1 MKCVTSSLLLPW
13 AARAESMRHGVEHTA
28 QWCLCGVRRLGLCT
42 SISTGYWLKIT
53 TEGSDSLAL
62 QTWLGVDRVD
72 WRSERAQC
80 QKDHQATV
88 PHRYGCAPMVIG
100 TGALDESYLWLL
112 FFMSLFSLCAWCWG
126 GTYDWVQLFLE
137 TDCNLVMNLKKN
149 LR

>member
-1 MKCVTSSLLLPW
+1 MGRRQWSVWHQACYCPGQLELNPW
-13 AARAESMRHGVEHTA
+13 GTVWS
-28 QWCLCGVRRLGLCT
+28 LGLCT

-88 PHRYGCAPMVIG
+88 PHRYGCVPMVIG